1 MKILSLTKYAYNCLS
16 MDDIDFLEDC
26 IGSET
31 EFSIENDEMLIMPD
45 GSITHKD
52 FLNTNNDE

>member
-1 MKILSLTKYAYNCLS
+1 MKILSLTKDAYNCLS

-45 GSITHKD
+45 GSLTHKD
-52 FLNTNNDE
+52 FLNTDNNE